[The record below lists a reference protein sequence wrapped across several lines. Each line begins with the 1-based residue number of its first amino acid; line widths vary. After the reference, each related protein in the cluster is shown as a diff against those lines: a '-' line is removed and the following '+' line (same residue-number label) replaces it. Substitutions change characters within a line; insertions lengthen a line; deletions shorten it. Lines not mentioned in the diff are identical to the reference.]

1 MTKNRSGINTKAK
14 NVYNSIN
21 GTYVGGNTKKI
32 EFLRDPNQLL
42 KAYDNLIRK
51 MGRKFSKPTMTQAE
65 REDLYAYIKEVF
77 IDIVLEY
84 DMSSE
89 VDFPGYVI
97 RMLPARIRGS
107 YLDKVQDYKYHISPI
122 KNDNVSIESLA
133 DMQYSKP
140 KLTFSYSV
148 KSQYQRELRRD
159 GKYRGIY
166 SEQLDRK
173 TTNETDESLL
183 ELESYLRGRHVEN
196 QIVWSLVYLFGD
208 YGYNLDEAKQI
219 VKDQYKLNDSQ
230 VNMDITELKN
240 ILSDYY
246 HIEE

>member
-1 MTKNRSGINTKAK
+1 MVKNRSGINTKAK
-14 NVYNSIN
+14 NVYNNIN

-107 YLDKVQDYKYHISPI
+107 YLDKVQDYKYHISPV
-122 KNDNVSIESLA
+122 KNDSVSIESLA

-140 KLTFSYSV
+140 QLTFSYSV

-173 TTNETDESLL
+173 TTNEMDESLL
-183 ELESYLRGRHVEN
+183 ALESYLKGRHVESPV
-196 QIVWSLVYLFGD
+196 IWSLMYLIGD
-208 YGYNLDEAKQI
+208 YGYSLEEAKQI
-219 VKDQYKLNDSQ
+219 VKDQYSLNDSQ
-230 VNMDITELKN
+230 VNMDVAELKH

-246 HIEE
+246 HIG

>member
-1 MTKNRSGINTKAK
+1 MIKNRSGINTKAK

-107 YLDKVQDYKYHISPI
+107 YLDKVQDYKYHISPL

-140 KLTFSYSV
+140 QLTFSYSV
-148 KSQYQRELRRD
+148 KSHYQRELRRD

-173 TTNETDESLL
+173 TTNEMDESLL
-183 ELESYLRGRHVEN
+183 ALESYLKGRRVESPV
-196 QIVWSLVYLFGD
+196 IWSLLYLIGD
-208 YGYNLDEAKQI
+208 YGYSLDEAKQI
-219 VKDQYKLNDSQ
+219 AKDRYQLNDNQ
-230 VNMDITELKN
+230 VNMDVTELKN
-240 ILSDYY
+240 ILNDYY
-246 HIEE
+246 HIS